1 MAKRWKPADITYL
14 KRQASKR
21 RLAELAERFKTDSA
35 TVEAKLAELGLAA
48 RDMVVAPNL
57 ADDPNVQ
64 LFERAVKATYQ
75 KKWREAAKMLEQVR
89 RVTDLPSLAEQA
101 RRFLSVCEE
110 RLASKKEAAVATDPF
125 LEAVFLRNRGELDKA
140 LQICSRGGRTSKDE
154 RFAYL
159 AAAIHS
165 VRGDHAKAGAL
176 LGRAIKADARNRVV
190 ATRDEDF
197 DSLRLDPDYSSLF
210 VAN

>member
-14 KRQASKR
+14 KRYAAKR

-35 TVEAKLAELGLAA
+35 TVEAKLTEIGKPAL
-48 RDMVVAPNL
+48 DMVVAPNL
-57 ADDPNVQ
+57 ADDPDVKR
-64 LFERAVKATYQ
+64 FERAVKATYQ

-89 RVTDLPSLAEQA
+89 RDTDLPSLAEQA

-110 RLASKKEAAVATDPF
+110 RLAKTSKSAVDPF
-125 LEAVFLRNRGELDKA
+125 LEAVFLRNRGELDQA
-140 LQICSRGGRTSKDE
+140 LQICSRSGRAMKDE

-159 AAAIHS
+159 AAAIHAAQ
-165 VRGDHAKAGAL
+165 GNHAKAGEF
-176 LGRAIKADARNRVV
+176 LGKAIEANERNRIV
-190 ATRDEDF
+190 ALRDEDF
-197 DSLRLDPDYSSLF
+197 DSMRNDPDYSSLF